1 MIDNGRMRPHAL
13 SLAWSLGVIV
23 ALLTILSI
31 LGILPWATRA
41 EVMDLKNDI
50 GRRLERLDERTEI
63 MSRRVDDIYR
73 AVKPVP

>member
-1 MIDNGRMRPHAL
+1 MIDNDRIKPHAV
-13 SLAWSLGVIV
+13 SLAWTLAVIV
-23 ALLTILSI
+23 SLLTVLSL

-41 EVMDLKNDI
+41 EVLDLKNDI

-73 AVKPVP
+73 AVKPP